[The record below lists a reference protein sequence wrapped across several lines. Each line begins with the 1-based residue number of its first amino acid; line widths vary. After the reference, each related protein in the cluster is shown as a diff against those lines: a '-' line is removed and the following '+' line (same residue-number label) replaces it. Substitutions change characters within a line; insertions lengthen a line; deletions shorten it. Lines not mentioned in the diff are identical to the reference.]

1 VREVC
6 IRCSEHTPDRGVQR
20 KIEHRDATLVGELV
34 RISVERIGSTSL
46 KPLAKQKTVAKRVD
60 RIGEGVLPAPVQVL
74 DSIDAETIDAVLLK
88 LLRGRFQVRV
98 HCWMRLVDVGEIEER
113 VVLDLVTI
121 VPAAA

>member
-1 VREVC
+1 IVDEGDEILFPGEVGSFLRDHVIDVREVC
-6 IRCSEHTPDRGVQR
+6 IRCSEHTSDRGVQR

-34 RISVERIGSTSL
+34 RISIERIGSTSL

-88 LLRGRFQVRV
+88 LLRV
-98 HCWMRLVDVGEIEER
+98 
-113 VVLDLVTI
+113 
-121 VPAAA
+121 